1 MIGIT
6 GGIGSGKSIIGKI
19 LTSMGYPVYYSDEA
33 AKELMENDTV
43 IVNELN
49 QLFNNKAY
57 NMGKLNRTYLAQ
69 QIFTNPDLK
78 QKVNQIVHPR
88 VRAHFKE
95 FVEQQNNSLVFNEAA
110 ILFETGG
117 DKNFDAIILVVAD
130 EDVRIERVM
139 NRDGVAKEEVL
150 NRINNQWSDEK
161 KKKLTEFVI
170 TNNPTDLLVPQLN
183 KILEKL
189 SV

>member
-1 MIGIT
+1 M
-6 GGIGSGKSIIGKI
+6 
-19 LTSMGYPVYYSDEA
+19 
-33 AKELMENDTV
+33 
-43 IVNELN
+43 
-49 QLFNNKAY
+49 
-57 NMGKLNRTYLAQ
+57 
-69 QIFTNPDLK
+69 
-78 QKVNQIVHPR
+78 
-88 VRAHFKE
+88 
-95 FVEQQNNSLVFNEAA
+95 
-110 ILFETGG
+110 
-117 DKNFDAIILVVAD
+117 VVAD